1 MKLIMEET
9 PTDNINLATLIINLC
24 MNNTNTME
32 EIEKISHE
40 DSNPYL

>member
-9 PTDNINLATLIINLC
+9 PIGNIKLATLIINLC

-32 EIEKISHE
+32 EIEITQE
-40 DSNPYL
+40 DSNP